1 VSPVIK
7 IGIFFENI
15 FDLVVDSS
23 TRSCAAKGCYG
34 RAE

>member
-1 VSPVIK
+1 VCPVLK
-7 IGIFFENI
+7 IGIFENI
-15 FDLVVDSS
+15 PDLVVDSS